1 MTQTI
6 VSRGGGSIPVEAVEL
21 GEKCMLHPIHQ
32 YLAGHHQR
40 KQENLPF
47 HVLPHKVDFAHIAN
61 EDDGQ
66 EDYLVEPLHNVC
78 DRKACGKLVRLHLQR
93 HKTPGNRRRAMQ
105 AMASERTVVIP

>member
-1 MTQTI
+1 
-6 VSRGGGSIPVEAVEL
+6 
-21 GEKCMLHPIHQ
+21 MLHPIHQ

-66 EDYLVEPLHNVC
+66 EDYLVEPLHNVIARNLV
-78 DRKACGKLVRLHLQR
+78 DLLLAGKYDEVDQLLNQELSV
-93 HKTPGNRRRAMQ
+93 
-105 AMASERTVVIP
+105 E